1 MILRLITLFFL
12 LASLTASAQID
23 TINPTNARLQLAVWR
38 DTSASYAVYFTD
50 SAGRRTSSA
59 DIWDRRVRRV
69 QTGSQT
75 YYAFNWQWYRRDTLM
90 AQVRSTGAWPSL
102 DPLTHQATYAGRG
115 QRHYVFSDNVV
126 RIADSARHTRQ
137 DSLFS
142 VRLQPV
148 AFAFPMDL
156 ELLPMLPIRR
166 IGQQFAVA
174 FYEPGSPSSA
184 YYPVQVTGRERLAL
198 PGRAKIDCWLV
209 RIDYQ
214 PGSYATFW
222 ISERSRQVIKMRE
235 YARGRYRYKVL
246 LY

>member
-1 MILRLITLFFL
+1 MILRLITLFFS
-12 LASLTASAQID
+12 LASLAASAQID
-23 TINPTNARLQLAVWR
+23 TINPTNARLQLSVWR

-50 SAGRRTSSA
+50 STGRRTSSA
-59 DIWDRRVRRV
+59 DIWDRHVCRI
-69 QTGSQT
+69 QANGHTH
-75 YYAFNWQWYRRDTLM
+75 YEFNWQWYRRDTVM
-90 AQVRSTGAWPSL
+90 VQVRSTGAWPSL
-102 DPLTHQATYAGRG
+102 SPLTYQATYAGRG
-115 QRHYVFSDNVV
+115 QRSYVFSENMV

-142 VRLQPV
+142 VRLQPA

-166 IGQQFAVA
+166 VGQQFAVA
-174 FYEPGSPSSA
+174 FYEPGSISSA
-184 YYPVQVTGRERLAL
+184 YYPVQVTGREQLAL
-198 PGRAKIDCWLV
+198 PGRARVDCWLV

-222 ISERSRQVIKMRE
+222 ISERSRQVIRMRE

>member
-59 DIWDRRVRRV
+59 DIWDRQVRRIRANG
-69 QTGSQT
+69 QTH
-75 YYAFNWQWYRRDTLM
+75 YEFNWQWYRRDTVI